1 MEYYS
6 AVLSNG
12 IRYIHV
18 PTERYVAHLA
28 IVINAGTR
36 DENENEHGIA
46 HFIEHVIFKGTK
58 KRKAYHILSRLEDV
72 GGEIDAY
79 TSKEDTVVY
88 ASFLKQYFDR
98 AADLLSDIL
107 INSTFPE
114 KELAKEKE
122 VIYDEINSY
131 FDSPSEQIYDDFENK
146 IFDKHPLG
154 YNILGDKK
162 SLKRFTKKDI
172 QAFIQRTYNTDK
184 IVICS
189 IGNLPFEKTKTSIQ
203 KYFEPIK
210 ENKRTWTRKQ
220 FSSYQAFEYIEEA
233 NNHQAHCLLGN
244 IAYDSFHE
252 KRKALLLLNNILG
265 GPGLNSRLNLV
276 LREKYGWVYNIES
289 NYTQYSDVGLWSVYF
304 GTDKSNFK
312 KVLKNLR
319 LELDKMANIQL
330 GPNQLNKAK
339 QQIIGQMAMASE
351 NNQEMLVGI
360 AKSYMLHN
368 KLDSFEDIKEIV
380 NAITSQQIQEVAQEI
395 FQPNKIST
403 FAYI

>member
-6 AVLSNG
+6 TVLSNG

-28 IVINAGTR
+28 VVINAGTR

-58 KRKAYHILSRLEDV
+58 NRKAYHILSRLEDV

-88 ASFLKQYFDR
+88 ASFLKKYFDR

-107 INSTFPE
+107 INSTFPK
-114 KELAKEKE
+114 KELEKEKE

-146 IFDKHPLG
+146 IFTKHPLG
-154 YNILGDKK
+154 FNILGDKK
-162 SLKRFTKKDI
+162 SLKRFTKEDI
-172 QAFIQRTYNTDK
+172 QAFIKRTYNTDK

-189 IGNLPFEKTKTSIQ
+189 IGNLSFDKTKDSIQ

-210 ENKRTWTRKQ
+210 ENKREWSRTKFTT
-220 FSSYQAFEYIEEA
+220 YQPIDLIEKA
-233 NNHQAHCLLGN
+233 NNHQAHCIVGN

-265 GPGLNSRLNLV
+265 GPGLNSRLNLA
-276 LREKYGWVYNIES
+276 LREKHGWVYNIES
-289 NYTQYSDVGLWSVYF
+289 NYTQYSDIGLWSVYF
-304 GTDKSNFK
+304 GTDKSNFN
-312 KVLKNLR
+312 KVLKNLKQ
-319 LELDKMANIQL
+319 ELKKITEVKL
-330 GPNQLNKAK
+330 GPNQLTKAK

-351 NNQEMLVGI
+351 NNQDMLVGI
-360 AKSYMLHN
+360 AKSYMLYN
-368 KLDSFEDIKEIV
+368 KLDSFEDIKEV
-380 NAITSQQIQEVAQEI
+380 VKAITAEQIQEVAQDI
-395 FQPNKIST
+395 FEPSKLST
-403 FAYI
+403 FAFI

>member
-1 MEYYS
+1 MEYFS
-6 AVLSNG
+6 TVLKNG
-12 IRYIHV
+12 IRYVHL

-36 DENENEHGIA
+36 DEKENEHGIA
-46 HFIEHVIFKGTK
+46 HFIEHVIFKGTQ

-88 ASFLKQYFDR
+88 ASFLKKYFDR
-98 AADLLSDIL
+98 AAELLSDIL
-107 INSTFPE
+107 IHSTFPQ
-114 KELAKEKE
+114 KELIKEKE

-146 IFDKHPLG
+146 IFDKHALG
-154 YNILGDKK
+154 FNILGDKL
-162 SLKRFTKKDI
+162 SIERFTKADI
-172 QAFIQRTYNTDK
+172 QAFIKRTYNTDK

-189 IGNLPFEKTKTSIQ
+189 IGDLPFQKVKTSIEH
-203 KYFEPIK
+203 YFEPIK
-210 ENKRTWTRKQ
+210 ENKRTWSRTR
-220 FSSYQAFEYIEEA
+220 FSTYKPFELIEEA
-233 NNHQAHCLLGN
+233 NNYQAHCVVGN

-289 NYTQYSDVGLWSVYF
+289 NYTQYSDIGLWSIYF
-304 GTDKSNFK
+304 GTDKNNFNN
-312 KVLKNLR
+312 VLKKLKV
-319 LELDKMANIQL
+319 ELKKMAEMQL

-351 NNQEMLVGI
+351 NNQEMLIGI
-360 AKSYMLHN
+360 AKSFMLYN
-368 KLDSFEDIKEIV
+368 KLDSFEDIKEVV
-380 NAITSQQIQEVAQEI
+380 NAITAEQIQEVAQEI
-395 FQPNKIST
+395 FDFKKLST
-403 FAYI
+403 FAYV

>member
-1 MEYYS
+1 MKYFS
-6 AVLSNG
+6 TKLDNG

-18 PTERYVAHLA
+18 PSERHVAHLA
-28 IVINAGTR
+28 VIVNAGTR
-36 DENENEHGIA
+36 DENEDEHGIA

-88 ASFLKQYFDR
+88 TSFLKKYFDR

-114 KELAKEKE
+114 KELEKEKE

-131 FDSPSEQIYDDFENK
+131 FDTPSEQIYDDFENK
-146 IFDKHPLG
+146 IFANHPLG
-154 YNILGDKK
+154 FNILGDKE
-162 SLKRFTKKDI
+162 SLKSFSPKSIR
-172 QAFIQRTYNTDK
+172 AFMNRTYNTDK

-189 IGNLPFEKTKTSIQ
+189 IGNLPFSKTENIVR
-203 KYFEPIK
+203 KYFGVMK
-210 ENKRTWTRKQ
+210 ENKRKWSRSPFKN
-220 FSSYQAFEYIEEA
+220 YQAINVIEKT
-233 NNHQAHCLLGN
+233 NNHQAHCIVGN
-244 IAYDSFHE
+244 TAYDSFHE

-276 LREKYGWVYNIES
+276 LREKHGLVYNIES
-289 NYTQYSDVGLWSVYF
+289 NYNQYSDIGLWSVYF

-312 KVLKNLR
+312 RVLKLLQIEMQKISNQ
-319 LELDKMANIQL
+319 KL
-330 GPNQLNKAK
+330 GPKQLNKAK

-351 NNQEMLVGI
+351 NNQDMLVGI
-360 AKSYMLHN
+360 AKSYMLYN
-368 KLDSFEDIKEIV
+368 KLDRFEEIKEVV
-380 NAITSQQIQEVAQEI
+380 NAISAEQIQEVAQEI
-395 FQPNKIST
+395 FDPEQLST
-403 FAYI
+403 FAFL